1 LEFMELRKLSEWG
14 TVDEIL
20 VTKDEG
26 AAVLKINRPSKRNI
40 LTEKG
45 IRELS
50 GAFDQL
56 EADSSIRC
64 VLLRGEGEE
73 AFSAGY
79 DLTSLSQAGPAAET
93 DELHALFDRIE
104 RYPFPVVALLRGYA
118 VGGGCELSLACDVR
132 IAGDDVRMG
141 MPPARLG
148 LVYPLAGYARFH
160 RTIGPAA
167 TKEIFFSGRVY
178 QAPDCLR
185 LGLASTVVA
194 AALAESEALRLVREI
209 AANAPLSLRG
219 TKRILR
225 HLAAG
230 PGVSREDEG
239 ELAALF
245 SQSLATRDVAEGKRA
260 LSERRKPEFK
270 GC

>member
-1 LEFMELRKLSEWG
+1 ME
-14 TVDEIL
+14 EIL
-20 VTKDEG
+20 VAKEDG
-26 AAVLKINRPSKRNI
+26 FAVVRINRPAKRNI

-45 IRELS
+45 IGELS
-50 GAFDQL
+50 GAFDAL
-56 EADSSIRC
+56 EADPGVRC

-79 DLTSLSQAGPAAET
+79 DLTTLAHGGGAET
-93 DELHALFDRIE
+93 DELHALFDRLE
-104 RYPFPVVALLRGYA
+104 RYPFPVVALLRGFA
-118 VGGGCELSLACDVR
+118 VGGGCELALACDVR
-132 IAGDDVRMG
+132 VAGDDVRMG

-160 RTIGPAA
+160 RTVGLAA
-167 TKEIFFSGRVY
+167 AKELFFSGRIY
-178 QAPDCLR
+178 EAAECRR
-185 LGLASTVVA
+185 LGLVSTVVA
-194 AALAESEALRLVREI
+194 AAEAEGAALRLVSEI

-225 HLAAG
+225 HLALG
-230 PGVSREDEG
+230 PRASGEDER

-245 SQSLATRDVAEGKRA
+245 TGSLGTEDVAEGKRA
-260 LSERRKPEFK
+260 LAERRRPVFR